1 MLLPANNAL
10 FLLLSFSLPTAMLG
24 LHIRGEFQS
33 SDFFSFLAKFG
44 FQRTDVANSNATLGF
59 IFGNV
64 SLVVDDEDDDEDSG
78 GKKDNAKDSD
88 GDLAVTLAVLDRSYF
103 LEYYGNRSLF
113 DKTKACRRMFERVS
127 DAAYDAVCQNEGQQD
142 FLR

>member
-10 FLLLSFSLPTAMLG
+10 FLLLSFFSLPTAMLG

-64 SLVVDDEDDDEDSG
+64 SLVVDDEDDDDDSG
-78 GKKDNAKDSD
+78 GKNDNAK
-88 GDLAVTLAVLDRSYF
+88 DLAVTLAVLDRSYF